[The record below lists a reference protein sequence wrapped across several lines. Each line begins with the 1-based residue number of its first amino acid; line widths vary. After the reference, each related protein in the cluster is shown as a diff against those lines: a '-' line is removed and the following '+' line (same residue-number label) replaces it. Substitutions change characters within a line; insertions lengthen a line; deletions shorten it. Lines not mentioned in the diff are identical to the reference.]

1 MEQVS
6 LNNTQRIDEVKNLL
20 SQEIDP
26 HRETSTVGRTLSELR
41 KLLNPEWDGSV
52 QKSFQIAVEGV
63 TAANGTLSQSVKEVV
78 SVAIRPLAEEVDE
91 LGKEIRGKREAKS
104 IIEQTTLKGEPYE
117 LEVVETLQKWAQIV
131 GAEIY
136 HVGRDNQTGDIIIKI
151 SPTSSL
157 AAELSLVIEAKMDAQ
172 SRGRKRISDLL
183 EEAMKIR
190 QANAALFLSHDKDGL
205 ANEIGEWAEG
215 ELERGPW
222 VATTHEHLT
231 TAVRFLIV
239 KQRLDELRKSSATTD
254 PETIIK
260 QIERIR
266 TTLKKITNINTQ
278 ITKIKETA
286 TGIASEAKG
295 LKTDIEDALSRIE
308 SAISKIE
315 PVNV

>member
-117 LEVVETLQKWAQIV
+117 LEVVETLQK
-131 GAEIY
+131 
-136 HVGRDNQTGDIIIKI
+136 
-151 SPTSSL
+151 
-157 AAELSLVIEAKMDAQ
+157 
-172 SRGRKRISDLL
+172 
-183 EEAMKIR
+183 
-190 QANAALFLSHDKDGL
+190 
-205 ANEIGEWAEG
+205 
-215 ELERGPW
+215 
-222 VATTHEHLT
+222 
-231 TAVRFLIV
+231 
-239 KQRLDELRKSSATTD
+239 
-254 PETIIK
+254 
-260 QIERIR
+260 
-266 TTLKKITNINTQ
+266 
-278 ITKIKETA
+278 
-286 TGIASEAKG
+286 
-295 LKTDIEDALSRIE
+295 
-308 SAISKIE
+308 
-315 PVNV
+315 